1 MVGNDHDHAV
11 DDGEMVVHNDPDGA
25 DEVVEEEDKN
35 IHCSPDDD
43 LVDKM
48 PANAAVV
55 DDDYDTLTVEG
66 DLTTTIVWF
75 RWILLKMMRLLMKM
89 TRRTVHVHRGTSLI
103 MVFTTG
109 STWDIH
115 AILWHGLPF
124 HFDYV
129 LCFISVCS

>member
-66 DLTTTIVWF
+66 DLHHHHCLVSLDTVEDDEVVDEDDPSGCPYPWRNFVDHGIYY
-75 RWILLKMMRLLMKM
+75 WIHLG
-89 TRRTVHVHRGTSLI
+89 HPWCS
-103 MVFTTG
+103 FAW
-109 STWDIH
+109 SP
-115 AILWHGLPF
+115 LPF
-124 HFDYV
+124 
-129 LCFISVCS
+129 